1 MARKREKLRGIYED
15 PKGSNIW
22 WIQYFDAQR
31 RRHREKVGRREA
43 AINLLAIRRSAKL
56 EGRKL
61 PSPRQAILFRALCA
75 DALEHSR
82 AENTSKS
89 THELELKINE
99 FLPAFGD
106 RAAEEITKQEIVRW
120 LTEQAEARDWK
131 PSSRNR
137 WQAAFSL
144 IFRVGIDN
152 EKITRNPAAGIKR
165 KTENNDKVRFLSDEE
180 ERALLQAADPGFH
193 SHLLLSIHTG
203 IRMSEQYG
211 LKWSQVDSER
221 RQLYLPKT
229 KNGDPRDVPLNG
241 TALAALKKLR
251 ASSKGEFVFPDAE
264 SPRGWFLG
272 AVDRAGLKD
281 YTWHCNRHTFASRLV
296 MAGVDLHTVGEL
308 LGHRTAQM
316 TKRYAHLSVNHKQ
329 AAVERISGGASAI
342 KTASSRR
349 RVSRASRKVL

>member
-1 MARKREKLRGIYED
+1 MPRKREKLRGIYED

-22 WIQYFDAQR
+22 WIQYFDLQRKR
-31 RRHREKVGRREA
+31 RREKAGRREA
-43 AINLLAIRRSAKL
+43 AINLLAIRRSEKL

-61 PSPRQAILFRALCA
+61 PPPRQAALFRTLCA

-99 FLPAFGD
+99 WLPVFGD
-106 RAAEEITKQEIVRW
+106 RIGEEITKQEVVRW
-120 LTEQAEARDWK
+120 LTDQSEKRGWK

-180 ERALLQAADPGFH
+180 ERTLLQATDPRFH
-193 SHLLLSIHTG
+193 SHLLLSVHTG
-203 IRMSEQYG
+203 IRMSEQYS
-211 LKWSQVDSER
+211 LNWSQVDFDR
-221 RQLYLPKT
+221 RQMYLPRT

-241 TALAALKKLR
+241 TALSALERLR
-251 ASSKGEFVFPDAE
+251 KESAGSAVFPNAE
-264 SPRGWFLG
+264 SPRGWFLA
-272 AVDRAGLKD
+272 AVERAKLKD

-329 AAVERISGGASAI
+329 AAVERISAGQSAI
-342 KTASSRR
+342 KTATGKNRTR
-349 RVSRASRKVL
+349 RASRKLL